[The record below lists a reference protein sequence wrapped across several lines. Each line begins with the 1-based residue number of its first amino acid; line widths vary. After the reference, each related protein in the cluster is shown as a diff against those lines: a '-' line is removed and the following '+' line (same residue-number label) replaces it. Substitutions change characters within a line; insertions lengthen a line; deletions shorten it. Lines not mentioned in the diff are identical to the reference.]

1 MKKSI
6 YNVNFPMGDMT
17 QFPAQVKNKFT
28 CDVYQ
33 GDTSDIR
40 FMDSAAVRANDWI
53 PTGSIA
59 HKEGDVAVAGL
70 GTDTDKRVSVPYM
83 VFVGNDKLST
93 TSEKGNATGGLVTML
108 PLTGYFRF
116 VTTVFDES
124 QEYNAGDLLTVSDF
138 KFDGKTVYGVT
149 KDGAVRGDAT
159 IVGVVDSIIASDVK
173 GNKALKFTAMYIPA
187 DVKANAEANA

>member
-6 YNVNFPMGDMT
+6 YNVNFPVGDMT
-17 QFPAQVKNKFT
+17 QFPDKTKNKFT

-40 FMDSAAVRANDWI
+40 FMDSAAVNAGSWI

-59 HKEGDVAVAGL
+59 HIENNVAKPGL
-70 GTDTDKRVSVPYM
+70 GEDTATAVSVPFM

-93 TSEKGNATGGLVTML
+93 VSEKGNVTGGLVTLL

-116 VTTVFDES
+116 VTTVFDAS
-124 QEYNAGDLLTVSDF
+124 QEYTAGDLLTVANF
-138 KFDGKTVYGVT
+138 EYAGKQVYGVT
-149 KDGAVRGDAT
+149 KVGATRGTAT
-159 IVGVVDSIIASDVK
+159 IVGVVDSIVASDVK
-173 GNKALKFTAMYIPA
+173 GNDALKFTAMYIP
-187 DVKANAEANA
+187 KNA